1 MSLQPPTS
9 PFVPFSPNPA
19 LQPGTPSSTTP
30 LSIAQKPPPVS
41 SASLRYASTRR
52 SIYDRNLNRTQR
64 AELSKASFAF
74 LFGEMI
80 QYAQKRVSGI
90 QDLEKKLNIQGYSI
104 GQRLLE
110 LLLFREGRSAKRETR
125 ILGILQ
131 FIAQTVY
138 RHLFN
143 KPADGLE
150 RSHDKDDEYMLI
162 DHEPVVNTYISVPK
176 EISLLNCAA
185 FVAGIIEAVLD
196 GSLFPARVTAHS
208 TPTDQYPGRTVYLIK
223 FEESVLEREA
233 MLAGG
238 KP

>member
-1 MSLQPPTS
+1 
-9 PFVPFSPNPA
+9 
-19 LQPGTPSSTTP
+19 
-30 LSIAQKPPPVS
+30 
-41 SASLRYASTRR
+41 
-52 SIYDRNLNRTQR
+52 
-64 AELSKASFAF
+64 
-74 LFGEMI
+74 MI
-80 QYAQKRVSGI
+80 QYSQKSVSGI
-90 QDLEKKLNIQGYSI
+90 TDLEKKLNTQGYSI

-125 ILGILQ
+125 IIGILQ

-150 RSHDKDDEYMLI
+150 RSHDKDDEYMII
-162 DHEPVVNTYISVPK
+162 DNEPVVNSYISVPK
-176 EISLLNCAA
+176 EISQLNCAA

-208 TPTDQYPGRTVYLIK
+208 VPTDQWPGKTVYLVK

-233 MLAGG
+233 VLGAV

>member
-1 MSLQPPTS
+1 M
-9 PFVPFSPNPA
+9 
-19 LQPGTPSSTTP
+19 
-30 LSIAQKPPPVS
+30 
-41 SASLRYASTRR
+41 
-52 SIYDRNLNRTQR
+52 
-64 AELSKASFAF
+64 
-74 LFGEMI
+74 
-80 QYAQKRVSGI
+80 
-90 QDLEKKLNIQGYSI
+90 I

-208 TPTDQYPGRTVYLIK
+208 TPTEQFPGRTVYLIK
-223 FEESVLEREA
+223 FEQSVLEREA
-233 MLAGG
+233 VLAGG
-238 KP
+238 KA